1 MNFPFF
7 FIRKNKEESGFEFPK
22 IGNMTRFLQA
32 WRMFWSSWLGRDVK
46 EASTRVRLKGEESQV
61 PTSVWNDQ
69 LTGQSQ
75 RDDGVLVDQ
84 GRQRSCREGDSRQR
98 QRYWEHVRG
107 TEEAHPPHPT
117 VHNL

>member
-46 EASTRVRLKGEESQV
+46 EASTRVRLEGEESQV

-84 GRQRSCREGDSRQR
+84 GRQRSCREGDSQQR
-98 QRYWEHVRG
+98 
-107 TEEAHPPHPT
+107 
-117 VHNL
+117 